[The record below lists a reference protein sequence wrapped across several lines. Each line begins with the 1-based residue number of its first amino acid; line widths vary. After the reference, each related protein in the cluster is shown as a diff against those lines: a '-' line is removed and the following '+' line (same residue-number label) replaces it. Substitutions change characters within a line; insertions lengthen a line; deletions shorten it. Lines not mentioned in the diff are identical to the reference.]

1 MSKEWIDASGATV
14 PAQYVPAIEKKK
26 TKTVERIVREAE
38 KAQAQ
43 LRKVKSLLFEECDD
57 IYDMMKADANI
68 RTGKKGNYT
77 ISTFS
82 KDKKI
87 MVDVQETL
95 AFDDNIQFAKDKI
108 EEYVAAKAQ
117 GVDEDLLK
125 LVHLAFESRNGKLD
139 TKRVLSLFKLRIKHQ
154 LWDEAMELVKK
165 SIDRNFSKRYA
176 RIFIRQ
182 ENGEY
187 KPLELNFSSL

>member
-1 MSKEWIDASGATV
+1 MSKQWIDPSGATV
-14 PAQYVPAIEKKK
+14 PTRFVPAIDKKK

-43 LRKVKSLLFEECDD
+43 LRKVKSLLFEECDN
-57 IYDMMKADANI
+57 IYDLMKADANI

-87 MVDVQETL
+87 QVDVQESLT
-95 AFDDNIQFAKDKI
+95 FDDNISFAKEKI
-108 EEYVAAKAQ
+108 EEYIAAKAQ

-139 TKRVLSLFKLRIKHQ
+139 TKRVLGLFKLKINHAK
-154 LWDEAMELVKK
+154 WNEAMELIKS

>member
-1 MSKEWIDASGATV
+1 MSKEWIDPSGATV

-26 TKTVERIVREAE
+26 TKSVERIVREAE
-38 KAQAQ
+38 KAQNQ
-43 LRKVKSLLFEECDD
+43 LRKVKSLLFNECDN

-95 AFDDNIQFAKDKI
+95 AFDDNINFAKEKI
-108 EEYVAAKAQ
+108 EEYVAAKAN

-125 LVHLAFESRNGKLD
+125 LVHLAFESNKGKLD
-139 TKRVLSLFKLRIKHQ
+139 TKRVLGLFKLKIQHPK
-154 LWDEAMELVKK
+154 WNEAMELIRK
-165 SIDRNFSKRYA
+165 SVDRNFSKRYA

-187 KPLELNFSSL
+187 KALELNFSSL